1 MQAWRWNLDYV
12 TDSHGDAMAYFYNTE
27 TNYYA
32 ADNGTNRHRRVHPGR
47 RADPRSSTDCARAAS
62 TAPPPPAR

>member
-12 TDSHGDAMAYFYNTE
+12 TDSHSNAMAYFYNTE

-32 ADNGTNRHRRVHPGR
+32 ADNGTRPPQATRRQAPS
-47 RADPRSSTDCARAAS
+47 PRSSTGYVRAAS
-62 TAPPPPAR
+62 TASPRPAR